1 MSAMG
6 DKKINK
12 KRPHKSFQQR
22 MTRTADY
29 VSVDAELL
37 RSAIASTAG
46 AGGALRFGYSR
57 DGGVFAVGVLGDG
70 DPYTL
75 WCKDTEELDITLAQL
90 RDHFDDVE
98 RPGASNVEAEK

>member
-6 DKKINK
+6 DKKLDK

-22 MTRTADY
+22 IVRSADY
-29 VSVDAELL
+29 ISVDAELL
-37 RSAIASTAG
+37 RSAIASASH

-57 DGGVFAVGVLGDG
+57 DGGVYAVGVLGDG

-75 WCKDTEELDITLAQL
+75 WCKDTEELDITLASL
-90 RDHFDDVE
+90 KEHFDEMPLGHVKTVD
-98 RPGASNVEAEK
+98 GSK